1 MAAADSCAG
10 SGLLRP
16 SAAAVSARRRDP
28 KTGKYEIR
36 QLCEQA
42 RCAEAVI
49 LLCEWRPR
57 RSGCIV
63 AQSLLFG
70 LPSYYL
76 SPPLALRLFEAFNK
90 ELPFHSSIP
99 ALPLTLRSQLC
110 LGFPNRRQ
118 NVLS

>member
-28 KTGKYEIR
+28 KTGYEIR

-42 RCAEAVI
+42 RCTEAVI

-76 SPPLALRLFEAFNK
+76 SPPLALRLFEAFNNAYGSSDRIIVRK
-90 ELPFHSSIP
+90 NSHSI
-99 ALPLTLRSQLC
+99 LRFPLC
-110 LGFPNRRQ
+110 LCP
-118 NVLS
+118 